1 MKDMQDNQT
10 TGGSGLNWL
19 VLFGV
24 LLIVLAVL
32 AVSTQDRLFR
42 ARELMTNSLTSQ
54 GELVIRSLESAAR
67 ASMRHGMGRRIMMQS
82 LVEEMLD
89 HPHVESLTL
98 VGPFG
103 WFVTASKTPKEPK
116 KSVPQNL
123 VANIKKGEPIMMFEQ
138 GSLWVGRQ
146 FKPLR
151 PLRRDNQPLPEWACP
166 PWQQQDKAPG
176 ETDEACPTPGP
187 DKPPLGLDK
196 GENRRG
202 EDPGM
207 MGMGGG
213 RRGGGG
219 GRGGGRGIV
228 EPGDALPYALIQL
241 DTKQFEAAASED
253 LHQALFLACLIFAA
267 AGAAA
272 AAMVYYA
279 KRKDSELVRLR
290 RQMAQSQH
298 MAAVGRL
305 AASVA
310 HEIRNPLSAL
320 RGLVQFITKD
330 HPPDSRQG
338 QYGAVAVEEV
348 DRLERVVS
356 GLLDYARPKEPRR
369 VPLDLLESV
378 ESTMA
383 LMADDPRCQG
393 VDIQVDAP
401 DKLPEVAADP
411 DQMRQVILNLMVNA
425 LEALD
430 GSGRLEFRLRK
441 AKSRFELEI
450 ADDGPGLEDA
460 NPESLFDPFFS
471 TKERGTGLG
480 LAIARRI
487 ARAHG
492 GDLTAGHSDLGG
504 ASFVLSL
511 PINGARG

>member
-1 MKDMQDNQT
+1 MKDFQAENKA
-10 TGGSGLNWL
+10 GNSGLNWL

-42 ARELMTNSLTSQ
+42 TRELMTNSLTSQ

-67 ASMRHGMGRRIMMQS
+67 ASMRHGFGRRVMMQS

-98 VGPFG
+98 VGPYG
-103 WFVTASKTPKEPK
+103 WFVTASKTPKDSK
-116 KSVPQNL
+116 NSVPKNL
-123 VANIKKGEPIMMFEQ
+123 VPHIKNGDPIMMFEH

-151 PLRRDNQPLPEWACP
+151 PLRRGNQPLPEWACP
-166 PWQQQDKAPG
+166 PWLQQNKPEPDAS
-176 ETDEACPTPGP
+176 TCPLPEN
-187 DKPPLGLDK
+187 PPPEKRNLGS
-196 GENRRG
+196 
-202 EDPGM
+202 
-207 MGMGGG
+207 GGG
-213 RRGGGG
+213 KQ
-219 GRGGGRGIV
+219 GRGGGPGLMMGPV
-228 EPGDALPYALIQL
+228 ELVPGNGDEDARPYALIQL
-241 DTKQFEAAASED
+241 NTKQFEAAAAED

-279 KRKDSELVRLR
+279 KRKDSELMRLR

-320 RGLVQFITKD
+320 RGLVQFITKGY
-330 HPPDSRQG
+330 PPDSRQG

-369 VPLDLLESV
+369 APLDLVESV

-383 LMADDPRCQG
+383 LMNDDPRCEG
-393 VDIQVDAP
+393 IDISVVAP
-401 DKLPEVAADP
+401 DELPGVTADP

-425 LEALD
+425 LEALN
-430 GSGRLEFRLRK
+430 GRGRLEFRLRK
-441 AKSRFELEI
+441 AKSRLELEV
-450 ADDGPGLEDA
+450 ADSGPGLEGTT
-460 NPESLFDPFFS
+460 PESLFDPFFS
-471 TKERGTGLG
+471 TKERGSGLG

-492 GDLTAGHSDLGG
+492 GDLTAGNSDLGG

-511 PINGARG
+511 PFNGARG